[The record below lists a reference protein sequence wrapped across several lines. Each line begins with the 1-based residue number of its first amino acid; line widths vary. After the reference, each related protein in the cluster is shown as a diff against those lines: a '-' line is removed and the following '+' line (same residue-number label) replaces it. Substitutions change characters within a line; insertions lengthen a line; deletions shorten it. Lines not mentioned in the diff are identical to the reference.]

1 MGAAGEL
8 WSIQVNYSPNEMMI
22 AASARELRRAR
33 VAFVGVGL
41 PNIVCNLA
49 QRLHSPG
56 LELVYEAG
64 VFGARPARLP
74 LSIGDPTLVTG
85 SLNVCG
91 MPELFQYYLQR
102 GLIDVGFLG
111 AAQIDRFGNINTTVV
126 GSYEKPK
133 VRLPGSGGAAEI
145 ALLCDR
151 ILIITRLAK
160 RTFPERVDFVTSP
173 GYLEGGEARARL
185 KLPGRG
191 PQAVITDYCIFRF
204 DPITHEMILASVHPG
219 GTVEQI
225 RAQVGW
231 DLHLAGEVETTPP
244 PSDEELRLIRED
256 LDPQGLYSR

>member
-1 MGAAGEL
+1 ME
-8 WSIQVNYSPNEMMI
+8 YTPNELMI
-22 AASARELRRAR
+22 SASARELRGAR

-49 QRLHSPG
+49 QRLHAPG

-85 SLNVCG
+85 AVNVCG

-126 GSYEKPK
+126 GNYDQPK

-145 ALLCDR
+145 AVLCDR
-151 ILIITRLAK
+151 ILVITRLSK
-160 RTFPERVDFVTSP
+160 RAFPEKVDFITSP
-173 GYLEGGEARARL
+173 GYLDGGDSRE
-185 KLPGRG
+185 KLHVPGKG
-191 PQAVITDYCIFRF
+191 PQAVITDYCILRF
-204 DPITHEMILASVHPG
+204 DPQAHEMFLASLHPG
-219 GTVEQI
+219 ATVEQVQVQI
-225 RAQVGW
+225 GWKLQVG
-231 DLHLAGEVETTPP
+231 DNLTATEPP
-244 PSDEELRLIRED
+244 TDEELRLIREE
-256 LDPQGLYSR
+256 LDPQRLYSK